1 MQPTRACVGFRKPKK
16 GQKLTD
22 WPAVSILTPVP
33 AGSNMTNLTVNP
45 TILKTVPLFS
55 LLSDH
60 QLAALFPAIQHRTYP
75 RHSFM
80 LRAGEKADALY
91 VMLAGRAK
99 VVIDDGEGREVT
111 LTVIGPN
118 EFFGEMSLIDDKP
131 RSASVEAIDQCEVL
145 YIAKAA
151 FMTCLKDN
159 FEVAMM
165 ILRAVVGRLR
175 EADQKIASLALMDVH
190 GRVARLIMDLAREVN
205 DTWVVD
211 TGSEEMAR
219 MVGASREMVS
229 RVLKEMRDSGLIR
242 RDKRKIIVLDRAS
255 IGRRSAAGGQ

>member
-1 MQPTRACVGFRKPKK
+1 M
-16 GQKLTD
+16 
-22 WPAVSILTPVP
+22 I
-33 AGSNMTNLTVNP
+33 NLTVNP
-45 TILKTVPLFS
+45 KVLKTVPLFS

-75 RHSFM
+75 RHSVM
-80 LRAGEKADALY
+80 LRAGEKAEALY

-99 VVIDDGEGREVT
+99 VVIDDGEGRQFT
-111 LTVIGPN
+111 LTVIGAN

-145 YIAKAA
+145 YISKAA

-205 DTWVVD
+205 DNWVVD

-229 RVLKEMRDSGLIR
+229 RVLKEMRDGGLIR
-242 RDKRKIIVLDRAS
+242 RDKRKIIVLDRIS
-255 IGRRSAAGGQ
+255 ISRRSAGGQ

>member
-1 MQPTRACVGFRKPKK
+1 
-16 GQKLTD
+16 
-22 WPAVSILTPVP
+22 
-33 AGSNMTNLTVNP
+33 
-45 TILKTVPLFS
+45 
-55 LLSDH
+55 
-60 QLAALFPAIQHRTYP
+60 
-75 RHSFM
+75 M

-91 VMLAGRAK
+91 VMIAGRAK

-145 YIAKAA
+145 YISKAA

-175 EADQKIASLALMDVH
+175 EADAKIASLALMDVH
-190 GRVARLIMDLAREVN
+190 GRVARLIMDLAKEVN
-205 DTWVVD
+205 DNWVVD

-255 IGRRSAAGGQ
+255 MGRRSAGGQ

>member
-1 MQPTRACVGFRKPKK
+1 
-16 GQKLTD
+16 
-22 WPAVSILTPVP
+22 
-33 AGSNMTNLTVNP
+33 MTNLTVNP

-131 RSASVEAIDQCEVL
+131 RSASVEAIDQCKVL

-159 FEVAMM
+159 FGVAMM

>member
-1 MQPTRACVGFRKPKK
+1 
-16 GQKLTD
+16 
-22 WPAVSILTPVP
+22 
-33 AGSNMTNLTVNP
+33 MTNLAVNP

-55 LLSDH
+55 SFSDH
-60 QLAALFPAIQHRTYP
+60 QLAALFPAIQHRSYP

-80 LRAGEKADALY
+80 LRAGEKSDALY
-91 VMLAGRAK
+91 IILSGRAK
-99 VVIDDGEGREVT
+99 IVIDDGEGREVT
-111 LTVIGPN
+111 LTTIGPS

-131 RSASVEAIDQCEVL
+131 RSASVEALDQCEVL
-145 YIAKAA
+145 YISKAA

-165 ILRAVVGRLR
+165 ILRAVVTRLR
-175 EADQKIASLALMDVH
+175 EADEKIASLALMDVH
-190 GRVARLIMDLAREVN
+190 GRVARLIMDLAKEVN
-205 DTWVVD
+205 DNWVVD

-255 IGRRSAAGGQ
+255 MGRRSSTGGQ

>member
-1 MQPTRACVGFRKPKK
+1 
-16 GQKLTD
+16 
-22 WPAVSILTPVP
+22 
-33 AGSNMTNLTVNP
+33 MTNLTVNP
-45 TILKTVPLFS
+45 AILKTVPLFA

-75 RHSFM
+75 RHAFM

-91 VMLAGRAK
+91 IIMAGRAK
-99 VVIDDGEGREVT
+99 VVVDDGEGREVT
-111 LTVIGPN
+111 LTVIGAN

-131 RSASVEAIDQCEVL
+131 RSASVEALEVCEVL
-145 YIAKAA
+145 YISKAA
-151 FMTCLKDN
+151 FMSCLKDN
-159 FEVAMM
+159 FEVAML
-165 ILRAVVGRLR
+165 ILRAVVARLR
-175 EADQKIASLALMDVH
+175 EADRKIASLALMDVH

-205 DTWVVD
+205 DDWIVD

-242 RDKRKIIVLDRAS
+242 RDKRKIVVLDRS
-255 IGRRSAAGGQ
+255 SMDRRGSSA